1 VVHRLSRT
9 QGFHVHATDGSIGH
23 IDDFLVDER
32 LSRVCFLMV
41 DTSNWLGGKW
51 VGVSPESVAS
61 IDWGNQVVNVNLTR
75 NEITIDQ
82 NKPVELDPIAVHNDD
97 QPFQEVNVV
106 TEYVHVP
113 VEVPCDDDDGGGCC
127 SECNAKPRARLD
139 YGVLALAVLVVLLRR
154 RR

>member
-51 VGVSPESVAS
+51 VAVAPESVTS
-61 IDWGNQVVNVNLTR
+61 IDWGNQVVHVQLTR
-75 NEITIDQ
+75 DEIRNGPTM
-82 NKPVELDPIAVHNDD
+82 EEA
-97 QPFQEVNVV
+97 NVPSHEMTPGFV
-106 TEYVHVP
+106 II
-113 VEVPCDDDDGGGCC
+113 
-127 SECNAKPRARLD
+127 
-139 YGVLALAVLVVLLRR
+139 
-154 RR
+154 